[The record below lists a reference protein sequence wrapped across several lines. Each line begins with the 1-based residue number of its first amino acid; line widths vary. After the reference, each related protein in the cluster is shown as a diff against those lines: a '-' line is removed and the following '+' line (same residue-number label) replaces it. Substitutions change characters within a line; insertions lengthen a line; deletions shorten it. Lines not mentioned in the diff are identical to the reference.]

1 MKDKLIRKFI
11 PSAPVFAKIKGVGT
25 ILDFADKLIKR
36 KHPEWSHLPPA
47 SLRLRIGVGNKI
59 LRNHSQFIK
68 SGNSIVLELKNKGYL
83 DQNST
88 VLELGCGCG
97 RNAISLLQFLGEK
110 GNYIGQDVDVDM
122 ISWCKNNLQ
131 SKNFHFNFAD
141 VYSKVYN
148 PTGRSVDSYE
158 FPAETNSCSLIFAV
172 SLFSHLL
179 YKDFNYYINQCSR
192 VLKVG
197 GYLHMTL
204 FILDFIKDR
213 INDRWTFSHKLENC
227 YVENLNFP
235 EAAVAYDLSE
245 IENILSGYNLSIVE
259 IYNKA
264 IHQQTIIAKKN
275 RVKF

>member
-1 MKDKLIRKFI
+1 MQDKLIRKLI
-11 PSAPVFAKIKGVGT
+11 PSAPVFARIKGVGT
-25 ILDFADKLIKR
+25 IIDFADRLIMR

-59 LRNHSQFIK
+59 IKNHFQFIEL
-68 SGNSIVLELKNKGYL
+68 GNSIVLELKNKGYL
-83 DQNST
+83 DTNSN

-110 GNYIGQDVDVDM
+110 GTYIGQDVDIDM

-148 PTGRSVDSYE
+148 PTGQPVDSYE
-158 FPAETNSCSLIFAV
+158 FPAEINFCSLIFAV

-179 YKDFNYYINQCSR
+179 HKDFNYYISQCSR
-192 VLKVG
+192 VLRVG
-197 GYLHMTL
+197 GHLHMTL

-213 INDRWTFSHKLENC
+213 LNDRWTFSHKLENC

-235 EAAVAYDLSE
+235 EAAVAYDLTE
-245 IENILSGYNLSIVE
+245 IENILSGHNLSIVE
-259 IYNKA
+259 IYNKD
-264 IHQQTIIAKKN
+264 IHQQTIIAKKCE
-275 RVKF
+275 

>member
-1 MKDKLIRKFI
+1 MKDKLIRKLI
-11 PSAPVFAKIKGVGT
+11 PSTPVFAKIKGVGT
-25 ILDFADKLIKR
+25 ILDFADRLIKR

-59 LRNHSQFIK
+59 LRNHSQFIE
-68 SGNSIVLELKNKGYL
+68 SGNSIVLELRNKGYL
-83 DQNST
+83 DNKST

-110 GNYIGQDVDVDM
+110 GTYIGQDVDVNM

-148 PTGRSVDSYE
+148 PTGQPVDSYE
-158 FPAETNSCSLIFAV
+158 FPTETNSCSLIFAV

-213 INDRWTFSHKLENC
+213 LNDRWTFSHKLENC
-227 YVENLNFP
+227 YVENLNYP
-235 EAAVAYDLSE
+235 EAAVAYDLTE
-245 IENILSGYNLSIVE
+245 IENILSGHNLSIVE
-259 IYNKA
+259 IYNKD
-264 IHQQTIIAKKN
+264 IHQQTIIAK
-275 RVKF
+275 VM